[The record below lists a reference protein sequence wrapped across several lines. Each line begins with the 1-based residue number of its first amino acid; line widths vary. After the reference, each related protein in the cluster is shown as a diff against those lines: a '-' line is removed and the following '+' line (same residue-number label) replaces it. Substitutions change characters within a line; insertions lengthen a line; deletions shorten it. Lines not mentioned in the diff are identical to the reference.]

1 MEHLDNDM
9 DDLFQRAAENYPLQD
24 GKGDWESVAKRI
36 AVKDDPKEVA
46 VPLKSK
52 KNKKLIIFFL
62 FLFILLSGGLMLH
75 ILSKPA
81 STENHAIE
89 LTKELDNKS
98 YGAKPNN
105 ISGEEK
111 ATDEFSGKKEINNKK
126 NVQSPRLNNSGD
138 VTGISNT
145 SFNSNTKSSG
155 EINSKKNTLVKTPGK
170 TNVDFSPGTIS
181 QEKPNEEITEN
192 LKNNSENVSEQPK
205 KENEVLKEQKTG
217 NDNSVIP
224 KNNVKKN
231 AAEQKKNGFYV
242 GVLTGFDFSKV
253 KSSSFDNAGFDA
265 GLLLGFRLNQSLS
278 FETGVLWNKKNYNS
292 DGKYFNMD
300 KIRSSMPS
308 GMIVKNLESKSSLIE
323 IPIKAK
329 FDFIRKTNADLFVT
343 GGVAS
348 YIMTKEKNWYNA
360 NVNGTNE
367 KVSGVYE
374 KDNYGFPAV
383 ANLSFGYE
391 HNVLKTLNIRIEP
404 FLKIPLQ
411 GMGVGNL
418 PVTSAGV
425 QIGITGRLK

>member
-265 GLLLGFRLNQSLS
+265 GLL
-278 FETGVLWNKKNYNS
+278 
-292 DGKYFNMD
+292 
-300 KIRSSMPS
+300 
-308 GMIVKNLESKSSLIE
+308 
-323 IPIKAK
+323 
-329 FDFIRKTNADLFVT
+329 
-343 GGVAS
+343 
-348 YIMTKEKNWYNA
+348 
-360 NVNGTNE
+360 
-367 KVSGVYE
+367 
-374 KDNYGFPAV
+374 
-383 ANLSFGYE
+383 
-391 HNVLKTLNIRIEP
+391 
-404 FLKIPLQ
+404 
-411 GMGVGNL
+411 
-418 PVTSAGV
+418 
-425 QIGITGRLK
+425 